1 MGKAK
6 VITRVNLGA
15 GAPKKRVILEQ
26 KSLFPELAPPVK
38 KPRRSVTREL
48 KEWDR
53 QRALGKRPEEMNFR
67 VSLRKVRD
75 LTKTKNT
82 EELQKIERF
91 LHPLH
96 RENIDAIRKN
106 VKRGRGKQLRDYPR
120 PLPRS
125 KPPG

>member
-1 MGKAK
+1 MGKVK

-38 KPRRSVTREL
+38 KPKPRRSVTGEL

-67 VSLRKVRD
+67 VSLKKVKD
-75 LTKTKNT
+75 LMKTKNT
-82 EELQKIERF
+82 EELQKIKSF
-91 LHPLH
+91 LHPIH
-96 RENIDAIRKN
+96 RENIDEIGKA
-106 VKRGRGKQLRDYPR
+106 VKIGRYNPHG
-120 PLPRS
+120 
-125 KPPG
+125 